1 MKSLQIEEISAL
13 IKQQIAK
20 YQDQIDTKSI
30 GVVLSVGD
38 GIALIHGLDNAMYG
52 ELLLFPGEVYGMVF
66 NLEKDYVMP
75 TLEEGEKVT
84 WNLNFDSHEVVIQ

>member
-1 MKSLQIEEISAL
+1 MRIIEIPEELNTYIELLHYEVNALQDLLTRMATAQEEVPESLCNYWTRQYIDKYTEYN
-13 IKQQIAK
+13 IAK
-20 YQDQIDTKSI
+20 Q
-30 GVVLSVGD
+30 
-38 GIALIHGLDNAMYG
+38 
-52 ELLLFPGEVYGMVF
+52 